1 MRTITTR
8 FALFAVFFI
17 TFAGT
22 ASARYES
29 RFEIINFDPVV
40 DGGDFLTIYD
50 TQTHD
55 AWQGNLGFTL
65 DYANQP
71 LQILITGVGGGTQ
84 SIVDNLLVADL
95 YGSVGFTDWFTA
107 GLNVPVVLQNWFV
120 TDDAL
125 AQDDRAAGM
134 GDLEVVMKF
143 RFVDIDEHKVG
154 VALIPSLTLPTGDV
168 SRYTGNGAVT
178 GGVNLAVDFQ
188 PVERF
193 HFGLNLGAVLRD
205 EVDRAITIAG
215 GLTGT
220 IHVNHQFTYGLAGN
234 FEVSKNVKLV
244 AEIQGSTVIDSFFQS
259 QNNSPVEADAALRY
273 IFNDSGF
280 AATLGG
286 GAGIL
291 DGIGNPRFRAFA
303 GLNWTSPPKGE
314 APVSAPPE
322 PRIVE
327 NKIILMGKIFYDT
340 AKSTIKPESY
350 PILDDV
356 VDVLNKN
363 ANVSL
368 VEIQGHCD
376 SRGGDAYNMRL
387 SDARAHS
394 ARNYLMSKGIE
405 GSRLTARGYGETQ
418 PIASNSTAAGMSQN
432 RRTEFVIREKDGHP
446 VADSGVYVPSE
457 PSISGTLSASPN
469 GVSVGA
475 DVSVAEPVAV
485 PETAVAVSPSVR
497 QASPYARKNGVVKTP
512 DAQLEPSVVPEPV
525 VAAQEP
531 VVAAAEPN
539 AAVPQSA
546 ESPDDS
552 QNAVPPYGQ
561 PAQSPTQNA
570 LPGSAPAAQPVPGL
584 DAEPIPQA
592 PSATPVS
599 NLDTTEGVAPSELTP
614 ISEIK
619 PQEFPTAVAMN

>member
-1 MRTITTR
+1 MRTLFTR
-8 FALFAVFFI
+8 LAFFAAFFI
-17 TFAGT
+17 TLSGT
-22 ASARYES
+22 ALARYES

-168 SRYTGNGAVT
+168 SRYTSNGAVT

-193 HFGLNLGAVLRD
+193 HFGINLGAVLRD

-220 IHVNHQFTYGLAGN
+220 IHMNHQFTYGLAGN
-234 FEVSKNVKLV
+234 FEVSKNVQLI
-244 AEIQGSTVIDSFFQS
+244 AEIQGSTVMDSFFQS

-303 GLNWTSPPKGE
+303 GLNWTSPPKE
-314 APVSAPPE
+314 AAPISTPPE

-340 AKSTIKPESY
+340 AKSTIKSESY

-363 ANVSL
+363 PNVSL

-376 SRGGDAYNMRL
+376 SRGGDVYNRRL
-387 SDARAHS
+387 SDSRAHS
-394 ARNYLMSKGIE
+394 ARNYIMSKGIE
-405 GSRLTARGYGETQ
+405 GSRLTARGYGESQ
-418 PIASNSTAAGMSQN
+418 PIASNSTAAGMAQN
-432 RRTEFVIREKDGHP
+432 RRTEFVILEKDGHP
-446 VADSGVYVPSE
+446 VAGSGIYVPSE
-457 PSISGTLSASPN
+457 PTVSGSVSVLPS
-469 GVSVGA
+469 GVSVGSGI
-475 DVSVAEPVAV
+475 SVAEPIIAAPEANVA
-485 PETAVAVSPSVR
+485 E
-497 QASPYARKNGVVKTP
+497 
-512 DAQLEPSVVPEPV
+512 AQLPDE
-525 VAAQEP
+525 AQNVEL
-531 VVAAAEPN
+531 
-539 AAVPQSA
+539 
-546 ESPDDS
+546 
-552 QNAVPPYGQ
+552 PPYGQ
-561 PAQSPTQNA
+561 PEQSQRPNEVPAST
-570 LPGSAPAAQPVPGL
+570 PAAQSVPVL
-584 DAEPIPQA
+584 DADPIPQA
-592 PSATPVS
+592 PSARPVS
-599 NLDTTEGVAPSELTP
+599 NLDTTEGVAFSELTP
-614 ISEIK
+614 INEIK